1 MKKIKIVGIQFKSI
15 GKVYNFNPT
24 DIELSL
30 GDQVVVETIRGVELG
45 KVADTVREIESTNPD
60 HEHKPI
66 LRKATPHDLA
76 MFEENK
82 NLAKTNL
89 VKFKKFIKVRNLP
102 MKALECE
109 YTLDRQKILF
119 YYGSDERVDFRELLK
134 DLATEFKVRIEL
146 RQVGPREGAR
156 FIGGIGTCGRK
167 LCCKEHMRDFEVI
180 TMKMAKD
187 QNMNLNSS
195 KITGACGKLLCCIAH
210 ENSIYQEVKN
220 RLPEVDDMVK
230 VPGCDGCRVVGV
242 DLLRELIRIDDGKN
256 NIVVHPSKDIEKII
270 SGRRKKNE
278 TPEPDA
284 TDLEG

>member
-15 GKVYNFNPT
+15 GKVYNFNPVNN
-24 DIELSL
+24 ELAL
-30 GDQVVVETIRGVELG
+30 GDDVVVETVRGVELG
-45 KVADTVREIESTNPD
+45 KVVEVVREIDDTNPE

-66 LRKATPHDLA
+66 LRKATPHDLTV
-76 MFEENK
+76 FEENK
-82 NLAKTNL
+82 TMAKSNL
-89 VKFKKFIKVRNLP
+89 VKFKKLIKARNLP

-109 YTLDRQKILF
+109 YTLDRQKVLF
-119 YYGSDERVDFRELLK
+119 YYSAEERVDFRELLK
-134 DLATEFKVRIEL
+134 DLATEFKARIEL

-210 ENSIYQEVKN
+210 ENSMYQELKA
-220 RLPEVDDMVK
+220 RLPEVDDIVK
-230 VPGCDGCRVVGV
+230 VPGCDGCRVVSV

-256 NIVVHPSKDIEKII
+256 NIIVHPSKDIEKII
-270 SGRRKKNE
+270 SGKRKKNDVLD
-278 TPEPDA
+278 PEIA
-284 TDLEG
+284 DLEG